1 MISGCWRV
9 MTRRRQQGVESY
21 PKGMFDRT
29 RYYFLKQRTVDFKA
43 GVGVTLYE
51 VHFKL
56 AADVKVKAV

>member
-1 MISGCWRV
+1 